1 MKKTITASLLLLSLQ
16 AFAQMTP
23 VGTWHTIDDETKKP
37 KGEVTITDTNGV
49 LTGVVGKSLVDDPK
63 AKTIC
68 DLCKDDRKD
77 QAHRGHGVHSWCQA
91 RRQQTRLGRRRQN
104 PRPGQRQ
111 DLHRRN
117 GAYRRRQKNEG
128 ARLHW
133 PPLPHPSL
141 VACAVIKGKH
151 A

>member
-77 QAHRGHGVHSWCQA
+77 KPIIGMEFVRGLKQEGNKNLWA
-91 RRQQTRLGRRRQN
+91 GGGKILD
-104 PRPGQRQ
+104 PGNGKIYTVEMEPIEGGKKMQVRGYIGPFY
-111 DLHRRN
+111 RN
-117 GAYRRRQKNEG
+117 QIWLRVQ
-128 ARLHW
+128 
-133 PPLPHPSL
+133 
-141 VACAVIKGKH
+141 
-151 A
+151 

>member
-1 MKKTITASLLLLSLQ
+1 MKKTITASLLFLSLQ

-77 QAHRGHGVHSWCQA
+77 QPIVGMEFIRGVKQEGSKPVWGGGGKI
-91 RRQQTRLGRRRQN
+91 LD
-104 PRPGQRQ
+104 PG
-111 DLHRRN
+111 N
-117 GAYRRRQKNEG
+117 GKIYTVEMEPIDGGKKMKVRGYIGPLYRTQIWLRVQ
-128 ARLHW
+128 
-133 PPLPHPSL
+133 
-141 VACAVIKGKH
+141 
-151 A
+151 